1 MEIKH
6 RTYFLLALPVLV
18 LILCLSFSFKPND
31 DQKFLKAIDNWEEE
45 LNSMN
50 YLVMR
55 TSSIN
60 LINGFY
66 LSKEQVQKLLPLA
79 QQVEA
84 LKLDIPDNSHYSTA
98 ELKNISDTYQQLI
111 SQLLKNSALSDT
123 LKNEVNTVRELES
136 EIIKR
141 SLLAAQ
147 RPGYNAEGCLECHA
161 PPALFPVGSITG
173 KDTKPISASD
183 RKEIDLA
190 HIKGLFGE
198 EGTMLLWNLR
208 DKVDSILNNDQR
220 YVFNSFRCCLIPQQN
235 VADPGIFG
243 QSFVTNEWIEYFR
256 SARNLTDNQWNDYKD
271 LYLIPLRDLV
281 EAKLPGIKK
290 GDKKQMIDKAE
301 QVIIDARKMD
311 AIDFELQ
318 KENLCVR
325 LSDVLSIDLLNGE
338 ANRQPDER
346 KFMSAIL
353 LLFPGSVAQYHQ
365 LLQQTGSE

>member
-6 RTYFLLALPVLV
+6 HKFFVLTIPVVVLV
-18 LILCLSFSFKPND
+18 LCLSFSFKPNNNY
-31 DQKFLKAIDNWEEE
+31 KFFKTPEPWEEE

-66 LSKEQVQKLLPLA
+66 LSNEQVQKLLPLA

-84 LKLDIPDNSHYSTA
+84 LKLDIPDNSNYSTA
-98 ELKNISDTYQQLI
+98 EMKNISNTYQQLI
-111 SQLLKNSALSDT
+111 SQLLKNSNLSDT
-123 LKNEVNTVRELES
+123 LKNDVNTVRELES

-161 PPALFPVGSITG
+161 PPALFPTGSIAG
-173 KDTKPISASD
+173 KDTKPITASD

-198 EGTMLLWNLR
+198 EGTLLLWNLR

-256 SARNLTDNQWNDYKD
+256 SARTLTDNQWNDYKD

-290 GDKKQMIDKAE
+290 GDKKHLIDKAE
-301 QVIIDARKMD
+301 LIITDARKMD

-325 LSDVLSIDLLNGE
+325 LSEALNIDLLNGE

-346 KFMSAIL
+346 KFMSAML
-353 LLFPGSVAQYHQ
+353 LLFPGSVAQYNQ

>member
-6 RTYFLLALPVLV
+6 PKYVALALSTIVLGV
-18 LILCLSFSFKPND
+18 CLSFSFKKND
-31 DQKFLKAIDNWEEE
+31 HHKFLKAFDKWEEE

-66 LSKEQVQKLLPLA
+66 LSKEQVEKLLPLA
-79 QQVEA
+79 QQVDA
-84 LKLDIPDNSHYSTA
+84 LNIDIPDNSTYSTA
-98 ELKNISDTYQQLI
+98 EMKNISNTYQHLI

-161 PPALFPVGSITG
+161 PPALFPVGSVSG
-173 KDTKPISASD
+173 KDTQPITASD

-208 DKVDSILNNDQR
+208 DKVDSILNNEQR
-220 YVFNSFRCCLIPQQN
+220 YVFSSFRCCLIPQQN

-243 QSFVTNEWIEYFR
+243 QSFVTNEWIEFFR
-256 SARNLTDNQWNDYKD
+256 KARAITDNEWNDYKD
-271 LYLIPLRDLV
+271 LFLIPLRDLV

-301 QVIIDARKMD
+301 LVIIDARKMD
-311 AIDFELQ
+311 LIDFELQ

-325 LSDVLSIDLLNGE
+325 LSEVLNIDLLNGE
-338 ANRQPDER
+338 ANRQSDER
-346 KFMSAIL
+346 KFMSAML
-353 LLFPGSVAQYHQ
+353 LLFPGSSVQYNQ
-365 LLQQTGSE
+365 LMQQMGNE